1 MEINSPLYPCLT
13 LKHLTLKD
21 LPQKM
26 STADTSEKI
35 KQQLEVIPDKPG
47 VYQFY
52 NTDGTL
58 IYVGKAKSL
67 KKRVSS
73 YFNRAAHESNKVRVM
88 VTKVAEIRHIVVN
101 TESDALLLE
110 NNLIKENQPRYNIL
124 LKDDKTFPWICIKRE
139 PFPRVFLTRKLIQ
152 DGSDYFGPY
161 TSALMVRT
169 LLNLVKQLY
178 HLRNCSLSL
187 SAENIS
193 KNKFKVCLEYHIGN
207 CLGPCVGKQLAVD
220 YERSIAQIRL
230 ILRGNI
236 HQLISSLKDEMKNM
250 ATEYKFEDAELI
262 RRKLEILEKFQGKST
277 IVNPDISDVD
287 VFSLI
292 EIPSGAIVNYIRV
305 ISGSVVQSHSIEL
318 KKQLDESLEELL
330 QYAIVDIRNRLAS
343 DAPEIILPLDPGI
356 EWKGVE
362 ITIPKI
368 GDKKRLLEL
377 SERNARFFLLEK
389 EKRQEPK
396 SKEAKAKHLL
406 EIMQKD
412 LRMKMPPSHIE
423 CFDNS
428 NIQGTNPVAA
438 CVVFRN
444 GKPSSSEYRHFN
456 VKTVTG
462 PDDFASMQEIVYRRY
477 ARILEEKKD
486 LPQLIVI
493 DGGKGQLNA
502 ALSSLKKLELRGK
515 ITVIGIAKKLEEI
528 YFPDDPVPLYLDK
541 NSYSL
546 KIIQHIRNEAHRF
559 GIEFHRQ
566 KRSKKFLVSELENIE
581 GIGESTISLILTEYR
596 SLENIKKLSL
606 EKLQEIVGKAKG
618 SMIYNYFNP

>member
-1 MEINSPLYPCLT
+1 
-13 LKHLTLKD
+13 
-21 LPQKM
+21 M
-26 STADTSEKI
+26 SSADTSEKI

-47 VYQFY
+47 VYQLY
-52 NTDGTL
+52 NGAGEL

-67 KKRVSS
+67 KKRVNS

-88 VTKVAEIRHIVVN
+88 VTKVASIRHIVVN
-101 TESDALLLE
+101 SESDALLLE

-124 LKDDKTFPWICIKRE
+124 LKDDKTFPWICIKKE
-139 PFPRVFLTRKLIQ
+139 PFPRVFLTRKLLQ
-152 DGSDYFGPY
+152 DGSEYFGPY

-169 LLNLVKQLY
+169 LLTLVKQLY

-187 SAENIS
+187 TNENIS
-193 KNKFKVCLEYHIGN
+193 KAKFKVCLEYHIGN
-207 CLGPCVGKQLAVD
+207 CLAPCVGKQQATD
-220 YERSIAQIRL
+220 YESSIAQIRL

-236 HQLISSLKDEMKNM
+236 HQLISGLKEEMKRM
-250 ATEYKFEDAELI
+250 ASEYKFEDAELI

-277 IVNPDISDVD
+277 IVNPDIKDVD

-292 EIPSGAIVNYIRV
+292 EIPSGAIINYIRV
-305 ISGSVVQSHSIEL
+305 ISGSVVQSHTIEL
-318 KKQLDESLEELL
+318 KKQLEESPVELL

-343 DAPEIILPLDPGI
+343 DAPEIILPMDPGI
-356 EWKGVE
+356 EWNGVE

-377 SERNARFFLLEK
+377 SERNAKFYLLEK
-389 EKRQEPK
+389 EKRQEPR
-396 SKEAKAKHLL
+396 SKEAKAQHLL
-406 EIMQKD
+406 EMMQKD
-412 LRMKMPPSHIE
+412 LRMSIPPAHIE

-456 VKTVTG
+456 VKSVTG
-462 PDDFASMQEIVYRRY
+462 PDDFASMQEIVLRRY
-477 ARILEEKKD
+477 TRLLEEKKE

-502 ALSSLKKLELRGK
+502 ALNSLEKLNLRGK

-528 YFPDDPVPLYLDK
+528 YFPDDPIPLYLDK

-546 KIIQHIRNEAHRF
+546 KIIQQIRNEAHRF

-566 KRSKKFLVSELENIE
+566 KRSKKFLVSELENID
-581 GIGESTISLILTEYR
+581 GVGESTINLILSEYR
-596 SLENIKKLSL
+596 SVENIKKLSL
-606 EKLQEIVGKAKG
+606 EKLQEIAGKSKG
-618 SMIYNYFNP
+618 SIIYSYFNP

>member
-1 MEINSPLYPCLT
+1 
-13 LKHLTLKD
+13 
-21 LPQKM
+21 M
-26 STADTSEKI
+26 SSAENAENI

-52 NTDGTL
+52 NAAGDL

-67 KKRVSS
+67 RKRVNS

-88 VTKVAEIRHIVVN
+88 VTRVAEIRHIMVN

-124 LKDDKTFPWICIKRE
+124 LKDDKTFPWICIKKE
-139 PFPRVFLTRKLIQ
+139 SFPRVFLTRKLLQ
-152 DGSDYFGPY
+152 DGSEYFGPY

-169 LLNLVKQLY
+169 LLTLVKQLY

-187 SAENIS
+187 TEENIS
-193 KNKFKVCLEYHIGN
+193 KARFKVCLEYHIGN
-207 CLGPCVGKQLAVD
+207 CLGPCIGKQPATD
-220 YERSIAQIRL
+220 YDTSIAQIRL

-236 HQLISSLKDEMKNM
+236 HQLISGLKEEMKKM
-250 ATEYKFEDAELI
+250 AAEYKFEDAELI

-277 IVNPDISDVD
+277 IVNPDIKDVD

-292 EIPSGAIVNYIRV
+292 EIPSGAIINYIRV
-305 ISGSVVQSHSIEL
+305 ISGSVVQSHTIEL
-318 KKQLDESLEELL
+318 KKQLDESPEELL

-343 DAPEIILPLDPGI
+343 DAPEIILPFDPGI

-362 ITIPKI
+362 ISVPKI

-377 SERNARFFLLEK
+377 SERNAKFYLLEK
-389 EKRQEPK
+389 EKRQEPR
-396 SKEAKAKHLL
+396 SKEAKAQHLL
-406 EIMQKD
+406 EMMQKD
-412 LRMKMPPSHIE
+412 LRMSTPPVHIE

-456 VKTVTG
+456 VKSVTG
-462 PDDFASMQEIVYRRY
+462 PDDFASMQEIILRRY
-477 ARILEEKKD
+477 TRILEEKKE

-502 ALSSLKKLELRGK
+502 ALSSLEKLDLRGK

-546 KIIQHIRNEAHRF
+546 KIIQQIRNEAHRF

-566 KRSKKFLVSELENIE
+566 KRSKKFLVSELENID
-581 GIGESTISLILTEYR
+581 GIGESTISLILSEYR
-596 SLENIKKLSL
+596 SVENIKKLSL
-606 EKLQEIVGKAKG
+606 EKLQEIAGKSKG
-618 SMIYNYFNP
+618 SIIYNYFNS

>member
-1 MEINSPLYPCLT
+1 
-13 LKHLTLKD
+13 
-21 LPQKM
+21 M
-26 STADTSEKI
+26 STAESSAKL

-52 NTDGTL
+52 NKDGEL

-67 KKRVSS
+67 KKRVNS
-73 YFNRAAHESNKVRVM
+73 YFNRTEHESNKVRVM
-88 VTKVAEIRHIVVN
+88 VTRVAEIRHIVVN

-124 LKDDKTFPWICIKRE
+124 LKDDKTFPWICVKKE

-169 LLNLVKQLY
+169 LLTLVKQLY

-187 SAENIS
+187 TDENIS
-193 KNKFKVCLEYHIGN
+193 KGKFKVCLEYHIGN
-207 CLGPCVGKQLAVD
+207 CLGPCVGKQQAED
-220 YERSIAQIRL
+220 YDKSIAQIRL

-236 HQLISSLKDEMKNM
+236 HQLISGLKDEMKTM
-250 ATEYKFEDAELI
+250 ASEYKFEEAEII
-262 RRKLEILEKFQGKST
+262 RRKLEILEKFQGKSN
-277 IVNPDISDVD
+277 IVNPDIRDVD

-292 EIPSGAIVNYIRV
+292 EIPTGAIVNYIRV
-305 ISGSVVQSHSIEL
+305 IRGSVVQSHSIEL
-318 KKQLDESLEELL
+318 KKQLEESPAELL
-330 QYAIVDIRNRLAS
+330 QYAIVDLRNRLAS

-377 SERNARFFLLEK
+377 SERNAKFYLLEK

-396 SKEAKAKHLL
+396 SKEAKAQHLL
-406 EIMQKD
+406 EMMQKD
-412 LRMKMPPSHIE
+412 LRMNSLPTHIE

-428 NIQGTNPVAA
+428 NIQGSNPVAA

-444 GKPSSSEYRHFN
+444 GKPSNSEYRHFN

-462 PDDFASMQEIVYRRY
+462 PDDFASMQEIVLRRY
-477 ARILEEKKD
+477 TRLLAENKE

-502 ALSSLKKLELRGK
+502 ALSSLGKLELRGK

-546 KIIQHIRNEAHRF
+546 KIIQQIRNEAHRF
-559 GIEFHRQ
+559 GIEFHRL
-566 KRSKKFLVSELENIE
+566 KRSKKFLVSELENID
-581 GIGESTISLILTEYR
+581 GIGESTIQLILSEYR

-606 EKLQEIVGKAKG
+606 EKLQEIVGNSKG
-618 SMIYNYFNP
+618 SVIYKYFHP

>member
-1 MEINSPLYPCLT
+1 MNS
-13 LKHLTLKD
+13 
-21 LPQKM
+21 
-26 STADTSEKI
+26 ADNYEKI

-52 NTDGTL
+52 NDGGDL

-67 KKRVSS
+67 KKRVNS

-88 VTKVAEIRHIVVN
+88 VTRVSLIKHIVVN
-101 TESDALLLE
+101 SESDALLLE

-124 LKDDKTFPWICIKRE
+124 LKDDKTFPWICIKKE
-139 PFPRVFLTRKLIQ
+139 PFPRVFLTRKLLQ
-152 DGSDYFGPY
+152 DGSEYFGPY

-169 LLNLVKQLY
+169 LLTLVKQLY

-187 SAENIS
+187 TEDNIS
-193 KNKFKVCLEYHIGN
+193 KAKFKVCLEYHIGN
-207 CLGPCVGKQLAVD
+207 CLGPCVGKQMTSD
-220 YERSIAQIRL
+220 YDNSIAQIRL

-236 HQLISSLKDEMKNM
+236 HQLIAGLKEEMKKM
-250 ATEYKFEDAELI
+250 SSEYKFEEAELI
-262 RRKLEILEKFQGKST
+262 KRKLEILEKFQGKST
-277 IVNPDISDVD
+277 IVNPDIKDVD
-287 VFSLI
+287 VFSII
-292 EIPSGAIVNYIRV
+292 EIATGAIINYIRV
-305 ISGSVVQSHSIEL
+305 ISGSVVQSHTIEL
-318 KKQLDESLEELL
+318 KKQLEESPEELL
-330 QYAIVDIRNRLAS
+330 QYAIADIRNRLAS
-343 DAPEIILPLDPGI
+343 DAPEIILPIDPGI

-377 SERNARFFLLEK
+377 SERNAKFYLLEK
-389 EKRQEPK
+389 EKRQEPR
-396 SKEAKAKHLL
+396 SKEAKAQHLL
-406 EIMQKD
+406 EMMQKD
-412 LRMKMPPSHIE
+412 LRMSNPPAYIE

-456 VKTVTG
+456 VKSVTG
-462 PDDFASMQEIVYRRY
+462 PDDFASMQEIVTRRY
-477 ARILEEKKD
+477 ARLLEEKKE

-502 ALSSLKKLELRGK
+502 ALSSLEKLNLRGK

-546 KIIQHIRNEAHRF
+546 KIIQQIRNEAHRF

-581 GIGESTISLILTEYR
+581 GIGESTINLILSEYR
-596 SLENIKKLSL
+596 SVENIKKLSL
-606 EKLQEIVGKAKG
+606 EKLQEIAGKSKG
-618 SMIYNYFNP
+618 SIIYSYFNP

>member
-1 MEINSPLYPCLT
+1 
-13 LKHLTLKD
+13 
-21 LPQKM
+21 M
-26 STADTSEKI
+26 SSANTSEKI

-52 NTDGTL
+52 TSAGDL

-67 KKRVSS
+67 KKRVNS
-73 YFNRAAHESNKVRVM
+73 YFNRTAHESNKVRVM
-88 VTKVAEIRHIVVN
+88 VTKVAAIKHIVVN
-101 TESDALLLE
+101 SESDALLLE

-124 LKDDKTFPWICIKRE
+124 LKDDKTFPWICIKKE
-139 PFPRVFLTRKLIQ
+139 PFPRVFLTRKILQ
-152 DGSDYFGPY
+152 DGSEYFGPY

-169 LLNLVKQLY
+169 LLTLVKQLY

-187 SAENIS
+187 TEENIS
-193 KNKFKVCLEYHIGN
+193 NAKYKVCLEYHIGN
-207 CLGPCVGKQLAVD
+207 CLGPCVGKQPVTD
-220 YERSIAQIRL
+220 YDNSIAQIRL

-236 HQLISSLKDEMKNM
+236 HQLIAGLKEEMKKM
-250 ATEYKFEDAELI
+250 ASDYKYEDAELI

-277 IVNPDISDVD
+277 IVNPDIKDVD
-287 VFSLI
+287 VFSLV
-292 EIPSGAIVNYIRV
+292 EIPSGAIINYIRV
-305 ISGSVVQSHSIEL
+305 ISGSVVQSHTIEL
-318 KKQLDESLEELL
+318 KKQLEESPEELL
-330 QYAIVDIRNRLAS
+330 QYAITDIRNRLAS

-362 ITIPKI
+362 INIPKI

-377 SERNARFFLLEK
+377 SERNAKFYLLEK
-389 EKRQEPK
+389 EKRQEPR
-396 SKEAKAKHLL
+396 SKEAKAQHLL
-406 EIMQKD
+406 EMMQKD
-412 LRMKMPPSHIE
+412 LRMSIPPAHIE

-456 VKTVTG
+456 VKSVTG
-462 PDDFASMQEIVYRRY
+462 PDDFASMQEIVLRRY
-477 ARILEEKKD
+477 TRLLEEKKEF
-486 LPQLIVI
+486 PQLIVI

-502 ALSSLKKLELRGK
+502 ALSSLEKLDLRGK

-528 YFPDDPVPLYLDK
+528 YFPDDPIPLYLDK

-546 KIIQHIRNEAHRF
+546 KIIQQIRNEAHRF

-566 KRSKKFLVSELENIE
+566 KRSKKFLVSELENID
-581 GIGESTISLILTEYR
+581 GVGESTINLILSEYR
-596 SLENIKKLSL
+596 SVENIKKLSL
-606 EKLQEIVGKAKG
+606 EKLQEIAGKSKG
-618 SMIYNYFNP
+618 SIIYNYFNS